1 MTKYL
6 ISFPSTSID
15 QMGAEL
21 AVWFGVSATDV
32 KTVLLNIRKFELYK
46 LGIFKG

>member
-6 ISFPSTSID
+6 VSFLGNSID
-15 QMGAEL
+15 QMGAEFV
-21 AVWFGVSATDV
+21 AWFGVSATDV
-32 KTVLLNIRKFELYK
+32 KTVLLNVRNFELYK

>member
-6 ISFPSTSID
+6 VSFPSTSID

-21 AVWFGVSATDV
+21 VAWFGVSATQV
-32 KTVLLNIRKFELYK
+32 KTVLLNVCNFEL
-46 LGIFKG
+46 